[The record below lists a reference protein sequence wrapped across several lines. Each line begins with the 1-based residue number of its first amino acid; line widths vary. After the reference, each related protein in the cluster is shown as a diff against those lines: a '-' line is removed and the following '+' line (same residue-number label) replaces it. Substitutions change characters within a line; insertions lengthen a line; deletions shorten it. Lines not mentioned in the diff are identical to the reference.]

1 MLKNYYLLQNGIFTR
16 DISEMSLPR
25 RDEFL
30 ESADDKS
37 LADLVIREFL
47 LSHVA
52 NRPLTTAGFNELE
65 DPSVHRLREVS
76 KKSLDNNAL
85 CRRR

>member
-1 MLKNYYLLQNGIFTR
+1 MLKYYYLLQNGIFTR
-16 DISEMSLPR
+16 DISEMSLSR
-25 RDEFL
+25 GDEFL

-37 LADLVIREFL
+37 LADLVIRGFL

>member
-1 MLKNYYLLQNGIFTR
+1 MFTS
-16 DISEMSLPR
+16 DISEMSLLR
-25 RDEFL
+25 CDEFL

-37 LADLVIREFL
+37 LADLLTRGFL
-47 LSHVA
+47 LSDVA
-52 NRPLTTAGFNELE
+52 NRPLTTAG
-65 DPSVHRLREVS
+65 DPSVHRLREES